1 MAPGPRRGLARLAA
15 ILAAAA
21 LIVLAAYWGV
31 RLSAGH
37 AVIRVGIALLFAG
50 PLALG
55 AFFVAIAWVERG
67 FGGENATDP
76 RQPVRDNR

>member
-1 MAPGPRRGLARLAA
+1 VVPGPRRGLARLAA
-15 ILAAAA
+15 TLAAAA

-55 AFFVAIAWVERG
+55 AFFVAIAWIERG
-67 FGGENATDP
+67 FQGENEAEPPQT
-76 RQPVRDNR
+76 RRV

>member
-15 ILAAAA
+15 IVAAAA

-37 AVIRVGIALLFAG
+37 AVVRVAMALIFAG

-67 FGGENATDP
+67 FRGENEIRSPA
-76 RQPVRDNR
+76 PVKDNR